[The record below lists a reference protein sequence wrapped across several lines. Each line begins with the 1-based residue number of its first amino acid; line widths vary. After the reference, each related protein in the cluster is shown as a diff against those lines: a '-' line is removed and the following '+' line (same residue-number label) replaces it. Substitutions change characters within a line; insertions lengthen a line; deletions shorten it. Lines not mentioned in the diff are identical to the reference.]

1 MKKKNLIILLLI
13 PFLIALL
20 GVVTLNT
27 TFNFI
32 DNDILSID
40 WDYEDVEAFKLSS
53 ELIPLNAKGV
63 NEKNYPAGAG
73 NALTWSIENKVLSFI

>member
-32 DNDILSID
+32 DNDIFHHDELEYFIKNHKDEILSEHVKIRPK
-40 WDYEDVEAFKLSS
+40 DYLINMLNNTISS
-53 ELIPLNAKGV
+53 GKY
-63 NEKNYPAGAG
+63 K
-73 NALTWSIENKVLSFI
+73 WFI

>member
-32 DNDILSID
+32 DNDILSIE

-63 NEKNYPAGAG
+63 NEKN
-73 NALTWSIENKVLSFI
+73 